1 VVYIPSA
8 KNKRRMV
15 KMLSGIEVLEGI
27 KGGTVSCQ
35 ELLSKLYERIERS
48 ELNCYIT
55 LNKDNALEEAKEVDK
70 RRAEAEYRKKKLLG
84 VPIAIKDSIS
94 TKGIQTTCASK
105 ILTGYVPPYD
115 AMVIEALK
123 REGAIIIGK
132 TNMDEFC
139 MGSSTETS
147 YYGPTRNPHDLTR
160 VPGGSS
166 GGSAAAVAAGES
178 VLALGS
184 DTGGSIRC
192 PASFCGIVGL
202 KPTYGFVSRYGLI
215 AYANSLE
222 QIGPMASTVADA
234 ALLLEVLSAKDERD
248 STQIKLTDTSS
259 SNYHCSWLSGERS
272 GSDGLGVKGM
282 KIGVP
287 KEFIEGVSPD
297 VERAMW
303 DAVHTFEDC
312 GATYKEIHMQNLK
325 YALASYYIIAM
336 SEASSNLAR
345 FDGLR
350 YGLRSG
356 RDEDWHTTFSR
367 IRGEGFGEEV
377 KRRIILGTYALSAG
391 YYGKYYLKALKIRT
405 LIKHEF
411 EEALK
416 THELLAMPTM
426 PFIAF
431 KLGER
436 IKDPLSLYLADV
448 NTVSIN
454 LAGVPS
460 LSIPCGSSQ
469 GLPIGLQLVGKHFD
483 EDMLLK
489 AAFVYEQNV

>member
-1 VVYIPSA
+1 
-8 KNKRRMV
+8 M
-15 KMLSGIEVLEGI
+15 KMKQQSSLTAMEIVDGIKSGAISCEELISGI
-27 KGGTVSCQ
+27 
-35 ELLSKLYERIERS
+35 YERIERS

-55 LNKDNALEEAKEVDK
+55 LNKEEALRKAREVDNSRDK
-70 RRAEAEYRKKKLLG
+70 DKEEYMHKKLLG

-94 TKGIQTTCASK
+94 TRNIQTTCASK
-105 ILTGYVPPYD
+105 ILEGYIPPYD
-115 AMVIEALK
+115 ATVIEALK

-147 YYGPTRNPHDLTR
+147 YYGPTLNPHDRSR

-166 GGSAAAVAAGES
+166 GGSAAAIAAGEA

-202 KPTYGFVSRYGLI
+202 KPTYGLVSRYGLI

-222 QIGPMASTVADA
+222 QIGPMASNVRDA
-234 ALLLEVLSAKDERD
+234 ALLLEVISAKDERD
-248 STQIKLTDTSS
+248 STQVKL
-259 SNYHCSWLSGERS
+259 SN
-272 GSDGLGVKGM
+272 GSATNYQYRYVEEGVKGLR
-282 KIGVP
+282 IGVP
-287 KEFIEGVSPD
+287 REFIEGVSPE
-297 VERAMW
+297 VES
-303 DAVHTFEDC
+303 AVWNAIHRFEEL
-312 GATYKEIHMQNLK
+312 GASYEEMSMKYLK
-325 YALASYYIIAM
+325 YALAAYYIIAM

-350 YGLRSG
+350 YGLRLEQ
-356 RDEDWHTTFSR
+356 DADWHTTFSR

-377 KRRIILGTYALSAG
+377 KRRIILGTYALSVG
-391 YYGKYYLKALKIRT
+391 YYGRYYLKALKVRT
-405 LIKHEF
+405 LIRREF
-411 EEALK
+411 DTALK
-416 THELLAMPTM
+416 RYDILALPTM
-426 PFIAF
+426 PFVAF

-448 NTVSIN
+448 NTVPMN

-460 LSIPCGSSQ
+460 ISIPCAFYN
-469 GLPIGLQLVGKHFD
+469 GLPVGLQLVGEQFGEEKIIN
-483 EDMLLK
+483 
-489 AAFVYEQNV
+489 AAIAYEESSKL

>member
-1 VVYIPSA
+1 META
-8 KNKRRMV
+8 RE
-15 KMLSGIEVLEGI
+15 LAAGI
-27 KGGTVSCQ
+27 KSGTRSSE
-35 ELLSKLYERIERS
+35 ELLQEFYARIRES
-48 ELNCYIT
+48 SLNCFIT
-55 LNKDNALEEAKEVDK
+55 LNRDAALETARRVDK
-70 RRAEAEYRKKKLLG
+70 HRTEPEFARKKLLG

-94 TKGIQTTCASK
+94 TAGIQTTCASK

-115 AMVIEALK
+115 ATVIEALK
-123 REGAIIIGK
+123 REGAIILGK

-139 MGSSTETS
+139 MGTSTETS
-147 YYGPTRNPHDLTR
+147 YYGPTKNPHDLTR

-178 VLALGS
+178 ILALGS

-192 PASFCGIVGL
+192 PASFCGVVGL

-222 QIGPMASTVADA
+222 QIGPLAATVTDT
-234 ALLLEVLSAKDERD
+234 ALLLDVIAAKDWRD
-248 STQIKLTDTSS
+248 STQVKLKNDGPT
-259 SNYHCSWLSGERS
+259 NYHCSWL
-272 GSDGLGVKGM
+272 DGAGNAPETIKGLR
-282 KIGVP
+282 IGVP
-287 KEFIEGVSPD
+287 REFFEGCDPEVA
-297 VERAMW
+297 RAVW
-303 DAVHTFEDC
+303 NAIHKFEEL
-312 GATYKEIHMQNLK
+312 GATYEELSMQNMK
-325 YALASYYIIAM
+325 YALAAYYLIAM

-356 RDEDWHTTFSR
+356 KDEDWHSTFSR

-391 YYGKYYLKALKIRT
+391 YYGKYYLKALKVRT
-405 LIKHEF
+405 LIKREF
-411 EEALK
+411 EEVAK
-416 THELLAMPTM
+416 THDILAMPTM
-426 PFIAF
+426 PFVAF

-436 IKDPLSLYLADV
+436 IQDPLSLYLADV

-469 GLPIGLQLVGKHFD
+469 GLPIGLQLVGRYFE
-483 EDMLLK
+483 EDTILR
-489 AAFVYEQNV
+489 AAHCYEQSGC

>member
-1 VVYIPSA
+1 M
-8 KNKRRMV
+8 KMKRLTAMEIV
-15 KMLSGIEVLEGI
+15 EGI
-27 KGGTVSCQ
+27 KSGAISCE
-35 ELLSKLYERIERS
+35 ELISGIYERIERS

-55 LNKDNALEEAKEVDK
+55 LNKEDALIKAREVDNNK
-70 RRAEAEYRKKKLLG
+70 DKEEYMHKKLLG

-94 TKGIQTTCASK
+94 TRNIQTTCASK
-105 ILTGYVPPYD
+105 ILEGYIPPYD
-115 AMVIEALK
+115 ATVIEALK

-147 YYGPTRNPHDLTR
+147 YYGPTLNPHDRSR

-166 GGSAAAVAAGES
+166 GGSAAAIAAGEA

-202 KPTYGFVSRYGLI
+202 KPTYGLVSRYGLI

-222 QIGPMASTVADA
+222 QIGPMASNVRDA
-234 ALLLEVLSAKDERD
+234 ALLLEVISAKDERD
-248 STQIKLTDTSS
+248 STQVKL
-259 SNYHCSWLSGERS
+259 SN
-272 GSDGLGVKGM
+272 GSATNYQYRYVEDGVKGLR
-282 KIGVP
+282 IGVP
-287 KEFIEGVSPD
+287 REFIEGVSPE
-297 VERAMW
+297 VES
-303 DAVHTFEDC
+303 AVWNAIHRFEEL
-312 GATYKEIHMQNLK
+312 GASYEEMSMKYLK
-325 YALASYYIIAM
+325 YALAAYYIIAM

-350 YGLRSG
+350 YGLRLEQ
-356 RDEDWHTTFSR
+356 DADWHTTFSR

-377 KRRIILGTYALSAG
+377 KRRIILGTYALSVG
-391 YYGKYYLKALKIRT
+391 YYGRYYLKALKVRT
-405 LIKHEF
+405 LIRREF
-411 EEALK
+411 DTALK
-416 THELLAMPTM
+416 RYDILALPTM
-426 PFIAF
+426 PFVAF

-448 NTVSIN
+448 NTVPMN

-460 LSIPCGSSQ
+460 ISIPCAFYN
-469 GLPIGLQLVGKHFD
+469 GLPVGLQLVGEQFGEEKIIN
-483 EDMLLK
+483 
-489 AAFVYEQNV
+489 AAIAYEESSKL

>member
-1 VVYIPSA
+1 MVTATEVV
-8 KNKRRMV
+8 
-15 KMLSGIEVLEGI
+15 EGI
-27 KGGTVSCQ
+27 KSGELSSE
-35 ELLSKLYERIERS
+35 ELLARLYERIEKS
-48 ELNCYIT
+48 DLNCYIT
-55 LNKDNALEEAKEVDK
+55 VNQEAALDAAREVDK
-70 RRAEAEYRKKKLLG
+70 RREEPEFVRKKLLG

-94 TKGIQTTCASK
+94 TKGMQTTCASK

-115 AMVIEALK
+115 ATVIEALK
-123 REGAIIIGK
+123 HEGAILIGK

-139 MGSSTETS
+139 MGTSTETS
-147 YYGPTRNPHDLTR
+147 YYGPTKNPHDLTR

-166 GGSAAAVAAGES
+166 GGSAAAIAAEEAI
-178 VLALGS
+178 LALGS

-222 QIGPMASTVADA
+222 QIGPMATTVRDT
-234 ALLLEVLSAKDERD
+234 ALLLEVISAKDERD
-248 STQIKLTDTSS
+248 STQVKLDTDAST
-259 SNYHCSWLSGERS
+259 NYCCSWLNGTESVIGDIR
-272 GSDGLGVKGM
+272 GL

-287 KEFIEGVSPD
+287 TDFLEGCSLD
-297 VERAMW
+297 VEKSVWNAIHR
-303 DAVHTFEDC
+303 FEDL
-312 GATYKEIHMQNLK
+312 GATYEEIRMENLK

-350 YGLRSG
+350 YGLREG
-356 RDEDWHTTFSR
+356 KDEDWHTTFSK

-391 YYGKYYLKALKIRT
+391 YYGKYYLKALKVRT
-405 LIKHEF
+405 LIKREF
-411 EEALK
+411 EDALK
-416 THELLAMPTM
+416 TQDILAMPTM
-426 PFIAF
+426 PFVAF

-436 IKDPLSLYLADV
+436 IQDPLSLYLADV
-448 NTVSIN
+448 NTVSVN

-469 GLPIGLQLVGKHFD
+469 GLPIGLQLVGKHFE
-483 EDMLLK
+483 EDTILK
-489 AAFVYEQNV
+489 AAWRYEESGCWDE

>member
-1 VVYIPSA
+1 M
-8 KNKRRMV
+8 KNDMPTA
-15 KMLSGIEVLEGI
+15 IEVVEGI
-27 KGGTVSCQ
+27 KNGSLSC
-35 ELLSKLYERIERS
+35 EDLLSKIYERIERS
-48 ELNCYIT
+48 KLNCYIT
-55 LNKDNALEEAKEVDK
+55 LNKDGALEKAVEVDK
-70 RRAEAEYRKKKLLG
+70 RRNEEEYGRKKLLG
-84 VPIAIKDSIS
+84 VPIAIKDSIT
-94 TKGIQTTCASK
+94 TKGIQTTCASY

-123 REGAIIIGK
+123 QEGAIIIGK

-139 MGSSTETS
+139 MGTSTETS
-147 YYGPTRNPHDLTR
+147 YYGPTRNPHDLGR

-166 GGSAAAVAAGES
+166 GGSAAAVAAGEA
-178 VLALGS
+178 VIALGS

-222 QIGPMASTVADA
+222 QIGPMASTVTDT
-234 ALLLEVLSAKDERD
+234 ALLLEVIAAKDERD
-248 STQIKLTDTSS
+248 STQVKLNNNEST
-259 SNYHCSWLSGERS
+259 NYRCSWRNDKRS
-272 GSDGLGVKGM
+272 DTIKGM
-282 KIGVP
+282 TIGVP
-287 KEFIEGVSPD
+287 KEFIEGVSPE
-297 VERAMW
+297 VGKAVW
-303 DAVHTFEDC
+303 DSVHKFEEL
-312 GATYKEIHMQNLK
+312 GATYEEISMRNLK

-356 RDEDWHTTFSR
+356 KDEDWHSTFSR

-391 YYGKYYLKALKIRT
+391 YYGKYYLKALKVRT
-405 LIKHEF
+405 LIKNEF
-411 EEALK
+411 EDALK
-416 THELLAMPTM
+416 THDILAMPTM
-426 PFIAF
+426 PFVAF
-431 KLGER
+431 ELGER

-448 NTVSIN
+448 NTVSVN

-460 LSIPCGSSQ
+460 ISIPCGSFNE
-469 GLPIGLQLVGKHFD
+469 LPIGLQLVGKYFD
-483 EDMLLK
+483 EDVILK
-489 AAFVYEQNV
+489 AALSV

>member
-1 VVYIPSA
+1 
-8 KNKRRMV
+8 MV
-15 KMLSGIEVLEGI
+15 TAIEVVEGI
-27 KGGTVSCQ
+27 KRGDLSC
-35 ELLSKLYERIERS
+35 EDFLAKLYERIVQS
-48 ELNCYIT
+48 DLNCYIT
-55 LNKDNALEEAKEVDK
+55 LNKEAALEEAREVDK
-70 RRAEAEYRKKKLLG
+70 RREEPGCKRKKLLG

-115 AMVIEALK
+115 ATVIEALK
-123 REGAIIIGK
+123 REGAIILGK

-139 MGSSTETS
+139 MGTSTETS
-147 YYGPTRNPHDLTR
+147 YYGPTKNPHDLTR

-166 GGSAAAVAAGES
+166 GGSAAAVAAEEAL
-178 VLALGS
+178 LALGS

-202 KPTYGFVSRYGLI
+202 KTTYGFVSRYGLI

-222 QIGPMASTVADA
+222 QIGPMAKTVTDTV
-234 ALLLEVLSAKDERD
+234 LLLEVISAKDDRD
-248 STQIKLTDTSS
+248 STQVKLKNNAPT
-259 SNYHCSWLSGERS
+259 NYCCSWLNGTKSVIDEI
-272 GSDGLGVKGM
+272 KGM

-287 KEFIEGVSPD
+287 TDFLEGCSPD
-297 VERAMW
+297 VEKSVW
-303 DAVHTFEDC
+303 DAILRFEDL
-312 GATYKEIHMQNLK
+312 GATYEEIRMENLK

-350 YGLRSG
+350 YGLREG
-356 RDEDWHTTFSR
+356 KDEDWHTTFSK

-391 YYGKYYLKALKIRT
+391 YYGKYYLKALKVRT
-405 LIKHEF
+405 LIKREF
-411 EEALK
+411 EDALK
-416 THELLAMPTM
+416 THDILAMPTM
-426 PFIAF
+426 PFVAF

-436 IKDPLSLYLADV
+436 IKDPLSLYLADI
-448 NTVSIN
+448 NTVSVN

-460 LSIPCGSSQ
+460 LSIPCGFSQ
-469 GLPIGLQLVGKHFD
+469 GLPIGLQIVGKHFE
-483 EDMLLK
+483 EDTILK
-489 AAFVYEQNV
+489 AALGYEQEGS